1 MTVNRKQ
8 ISKKVRFEVFKR
20 DSFRCQYCGKSAPDV
35 TLHVDH
41 IKPVKNGGTNDI
53 LNIVTSC
60 ESCNLGKGAREID
73 DNSFVRLKKV
83 QLDEINSRREQ
94 LEMMLK
100 WREELFLM
108 NEKQI
113 DYICNAFNVRT
124 GFFVNNQGRQRIAA
138 LLDKHGFELLLSAV
152 SKSCSTYLK
161 FKKDGT
167 ATGESVDFAFSK
179 IGGVCVSIKLEEE
192 NPHLKDFYYIRGI
205 LRNKFYNVD
214 STIALHMIEQAFKG
228 GASIEKLKYITK
240 TSHSWTNWKDKI
252 KEFIQG
258 V

>member
-53 LNIVTSC
+53 LNLVTSC

-113 DYICNAFNVRT
+113 DYICEIVEKFNIN
-124 GFFVNNQGRQRIAA
+124 F
-138 LLDKHGFELLLSAV
+138 
-152 SKSCSTYLK
+152 
-161 FKKDGT
+161 
-167 ATGESVDFAFSK
+167 
-179 IGGVCVSIKLEEE
+179 
-192 NPHLKDFYYIRGI
+192 
-205 LRNKFYNVD
+205 
-214 STIALHMIEQAFKG
+214 
-228 GASIEKLKYITK
+228 
-240 TSHSWTNWKDKI
+240 
-252 KEFIQG
+252 
-258 V
+258 